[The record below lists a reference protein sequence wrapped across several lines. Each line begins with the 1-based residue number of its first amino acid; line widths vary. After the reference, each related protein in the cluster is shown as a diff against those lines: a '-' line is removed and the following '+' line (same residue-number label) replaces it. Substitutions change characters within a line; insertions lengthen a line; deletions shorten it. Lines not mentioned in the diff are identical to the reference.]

1 MTGHDND
8 TTPRGNDPGQV
19 TILSRRQ
26 AAAFFGVSL
35 RTFDRMQKE
44 AAIPFVVVG
53 RRRKY
58 LQRDLEAYLLS
69 QRSV

>member
-1 MTGHDND
+1 MISHDNV
-8 TTPRGNDPGQV
+8 TTPRANDPGQAA
-19 TILSRRQ
+19 ILSRRQ
-26 AAAFFGVSL
+26 AAAYFGVSL